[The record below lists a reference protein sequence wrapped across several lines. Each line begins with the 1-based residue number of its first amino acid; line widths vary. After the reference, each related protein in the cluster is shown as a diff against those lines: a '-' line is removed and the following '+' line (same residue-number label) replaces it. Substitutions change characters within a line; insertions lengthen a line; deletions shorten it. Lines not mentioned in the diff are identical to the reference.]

1 MKKNSIL
8 IIGNSPKILNNK
20 FGIEINK
27 FSDVAR
33 INNYR
38 INNYQSYIGSKTTI
52 WINGA
57 NKHIKKPTNIPK
69 DVIIFIPHY
78 LLRDKYDRIIQR
90 TPKRLKLDPQ
100 KFSIINKE
108 KIKNYERISGVNRP
122 STGLYAILW
131 SLENYK
137 TVIIHGFNFF
147 EDSNNHYF
155 DSKIKKMINN
165 FLFKQKYNNDKYHD
179 FKAEKLYVNTLVK
192 DKKIITLTD
201 YLK

>member
-8 IIGNSPKILNNK
+8 IVGNSPKILDYK
-20 FGIEINK
+20 FGNEINK
-27 FSDVAR
+27 FSEVAR
-33 INNYR
+33 INNYK
-38 INNYQSYIGSKTTI
+38 INDFEDYVGSKTTI

-57 NKHIKKPTNIPK
+57 NKHIKKPINIPK
-69 DVIIFIPHY
+69 NIIVLIPYY
-78 LLRDKYDRIIQR
+78 LLKYKHERIIQR

-100 KFSIINKE
+100 KFSIINK
-108 KIKNYERISGVNRP
+108 KKMQNYEKLSRVNRP

-147 EDSNNHYF
+147 KDSNDHYF
-155 DSKIKKMINN
+155 DSKIKKMMNKL
-165 FLFKQKYNNDKYHD
+165 LFRKKYYNDKYHD
-179 FKAEKLYVNTLVK
+179 FNSEKLYVNTLIK
-192 DKKIITLTD
+192 DKKIITLAE